1 MNKELPKIDLP
12 QEWMIGTGINKELL
26 SLYTNF
32 PCRIKSEIFVLCMG
46 GEMEASVNL
55 NRITV
60 RACDFVTIMPGSILQ
75 IHSLEGDPILYFG
88 GFSSKYIEQ
97 ANLNRSAINTLFI
110 TSGRPI
116 ISLKPKGAKLLE
128 EYFQFLIKLYA
139 FFNESAR
146 KGITPHLYNNIHTGI
161 AAMYN
166 NRAQNNKECLSKS
179 ELISKNFTQLVI
191 QNYNKTRSVAWYAEK
206 LEITPTHLCTTVK
219 QVTGNT
225 CIDIISRMVIMDAK
239 SQLKSTNLSV
249 QEIADSLNFTNM
261 SFFGKYFKRYVGMSP
276 LSYRYSG

>member
-1 MNKELPKIDLP
+1 MNKEIPKIDLP
-12 QEWMIGTGINKELL
+12 EEWIIGTGINKELL

-46 GEMEASVNL
+46 GELEASVNL

-60 RACDFVTIMPGSILQ
+60 RTNDFVTIMPGSILQ
-75 IHSLEGDPILYFG
+75 IHSVSGEPILYFG

-97 ANLNRSAINTLFI
+97 ANSNRSSINTLFI

-116 ISLKPKGAKLLE
+116 ISLKPEGAKLLE
-128 EYFQFLIKLYA
+128 EYFLFLIKLYA
-139 FFNESAR
+139 FFNETAR

-166 NRAQNNKECLSKS
+166 NRAQNSKECLSKS
-179 ELISKNFTQLVI
+179 ESICKNFTQLVI
-191 QNYNKTRSVAWYAEK
+191 QNYMQTRSVAWYAEK

-225 CIDIISRMVIMDAK
+225 CIEIISRMVIMDAK

-261 SFFGKYFKRYVGMSP
+261 SFFGKYFKRYTGMSP
-276 LSYRYSG
+276 LNYRYSG